1 MGNELREAIVIG
13 LELIVFSFLL
23 IIIAFFGSYSK
34 TALHLKNV
42 HDSTRTDIVEYNNIY
57 NFTLGSQVT
66 VAELQDMGIIDASNN
81 LQMSRMDEGLAGGF
95 ANSTIVTGNDLVNFY
110 GKFGKEY
117 NGVAKLADGR
127 ILDNTDFSSNALG
140 DISLQLGEHVN
151 SEYYCFAIYDEYKYQ
166 YAFVVFYEKTV

>member
-13 LELIVFSFLL
+13 LELIVFSLLL

-34 TALHLKNV
+34 TALYLKNV

-66 VAELQDMGIIDASNN
+66 VAELRDMGIIDGSNN
-81 LQMSRMDEGLAGGF
+81 LQMGMMDEGLAGGF

-117 NGVAKLADGR
+117 NGVVKLSDGR
-127 ILDNTDFSSNALG
+127 ILDNTNFSSNDLG

-151 SEYYCFAIYDEYKYQ
+151 SKYYCFAIYDEYKYQ
-166 YAFVVFYEKTV
+166 YVFVVFYEKTV

>member
-1 MGNELREAIVIG
+1 MSNELRETIVIG

-23 IIIAFFGSYSK
+23 IIIAFFGSYAK
-34 TALHLKNV
+34 TALHSKNI

-66 VAELQDMGIIDASNN
+66 VEELKDNSIIDSSNN
-81 LQMSRMDEGLAGGF
+81 LRMDRIDEGLAGGF
-95 ANSTIVTGNDLVNFY
+95 ANSTVVTGNDLVNFY

-117 NGVAKLADGR
+117 NGVVKLSDGR
-127 ILDNTDFSSNALG
+127 ILDKENFNSNDLG
-140 DISLQLGEHVN
+140 NISLQLGEHVN
-151 SEYYCFAIYDEYKYQ
+151 SEYYCFAVYDEYKYQ